1 MLGCRSSPAA
11 RSARGSAPPTW
22 EPLLGEQAQI
32 DWAHVGKVPVQ
43 GGERA
48 LWLFVMVL
56 SYSRALWAEFVFDLS
71 ASSLCRSLVRASH
84 FFGGMTRQWLFDN
97 PKTVVLERQGDAV
110 RYHPQLLDLCAKLHV
125 QTMLAKILGHEA
137 LLAGFTVRFITLAAA
152 LADLL
157 QQESLPA
164 FERRIKRYLQPQLL
178 ILDELGYLPCDSR
191 AADLLYNVI
200 SRRHEHRSTIITT
213 NLAFKQWGTVFPG
226 AACVGALVDRFA
238 QHCHCI
244 EIDADSWRNRHGIE
258 RDQAPA
264 SPSPVKPR

>member
-1 MLGCRSSPAA
+1 MTATTTNDDLVSGLAALGLRASKEALLAFLTHAHKSRLGPTQTLEEFVALERRSREATNLARRSRAA
-11 RSARGSAPPTW
+11 CLGSFKLRDQIEWAHPRKLDR
-22 EPLLGEQAQI
+22 PLLDHVFTLGFI
-32 DWAHVGKVPVQ
+32 PPGHNILLRGPSGVGK
-43 GGERA
+43 
-48 LWLFVMVL
+48 
-56 SYSRALWAEFVFDLS
+56 
-71 ASSLCRSLVRASH
+71 
-84 FFGGMTRQWLFDN
+84 
-97 PKTVVLERQGDAV
+97 
-110 RYHPQLLDLCAKLHV
+110 
-125 QTMLAKILGHEA
+125 TMLAKILGHEA

-244 EIDADSWRNRHGIE
+244 DIDADSWRNRHGIE